1 LLNTN
6 KGLELPSKRTGNDL
20 LEYQETT
27 LDTLSPGEKARIL
40 KVRVKGAAR
49 RKLFDM
55 GMVAGAEIELVRNA
69 PLGDPMDYRIKGYH
83 LSIRKAEA
91 KQIFISKL

>member
-1 LLNTN
+1 LL
-6 KGLELPSKRTGNDL
+6 DI
-20 LEYQETT
+20 QETT
-27 LDTLSPGEKARIL
+27 LDTLKPGEKARIT

-55 GMVAGAEIELVRNA
+55 GMVAGADIELVRNA

-83 LSIRKAEA
+83 LSIRTEEA
-91 KQIFISKL
+91 SQIFINRL

>member
-1 LLNTN
+1 LQ
-6 KGLELPSKRTGNDL
+6 DI
-20 LEYQETT
+20 QEIT
-27 LDTLSPGEKARIL
+27 LDTLKPGEKARIT
-40 KVRVKGAAR
+40 KVRVKGSAR

-83 LSIRKAEA
+83 LSIRKEEA
-91 KQIFISKL
+91 SQIFIHRL

>member
-1 LLNTN
+1 MVSLN
-6 KGLELPSKRTGNDL
+6 RTGNYL
-20 LEYQETT
+20 PEISTETT
-27 LDTLSPGEKARIL
+27 LDTLKPGEKAIIIR
-40 KVRVKGAAR
+40 VRVVGPAR

-83 LSIRKAEA
+83 LSIRKEEA
-91 KQIFISKL
+91 SQIFINKI

>member
-1 LLNTN
+1 MV
-6 KGLELPSKRTGNDL
+6 DI
-20 LEYQETT
+20 QETT
-27 LDTLSPGEKARIL
+27 LDTLEPGEKARIT

-55 GMVAGAEIELVRNA
+55 GMVAGADIELVRNA

-83 LSIRKAEA
+83 LSIRKEEA
-91 KQIFISKL
+91 SQIFINKL

>member
-1 LLNTN
+1 ML
-6 KGLELPSKRTGNDL
+6 DI
-20 LEYQETT
+20 QETT
-27 LDTLSPGEKARIL
+27 LDTLKPGEKARIT

-55 GMVAGAEIELVRNA
+55 GMVAGADIELVRNA

-83 LSIRKAEA
+83 LSIRKEEA
-91 KQIFISKL
+91 SQIFINRL

>member
-1 LLNTN
+1 LL
-6 KGLELPSKRTGNDL
+6 DI
-20 LEYQETT
+20 QETT
-27 LDTLSPGEKARIL
+27 LDTLKPGEKARIT

-55 GMVAGAEIELVRNA
+55 GMVAGADIELVRNA

-83 LSIRKAEA
+83 LSIRKEEA
-91 KQIFISKL
+91 SQIFINRL